1 MFKTLIAPLIIT
13 TGFTLAMAAA
23 LLLFGLTAPF

>member
-1 MFKTLIAPLIIT
+1 MFKSLIAPLIIT
-13 TGFTLAMAAA
+13 TGFMLAMTMA